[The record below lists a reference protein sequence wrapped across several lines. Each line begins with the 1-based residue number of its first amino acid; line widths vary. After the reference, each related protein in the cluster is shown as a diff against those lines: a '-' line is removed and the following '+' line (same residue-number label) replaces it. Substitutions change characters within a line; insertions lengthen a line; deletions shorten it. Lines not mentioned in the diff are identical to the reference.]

1 MTFRP
6 ASRNRTRWSFGRP
19 VRLTWTTLGAM
30 AALIACQSSDTKG
43 GSDTAFANLQQR
55 GETVMGVDQ
64 YTSQHVFEPLADG
77 GRIVLQ
83 RKEDDSAGTA
93 TIRAHMRT
101 IATAFSNGD
110 FALPG
115 VVHAMPDVPGTRTMR
130 TLRSEITYTPSDLP
144 RGGEVLIA
152 SSNPKAIAA
161 IHDFL
166 AFQRMDHRAG
176 MHME

>member
-1 MTFRP
+1 MLPHIFNP
-6 ASRNRTRWSFGRP
+6 ARCHDAAPMVKYPALVMVALLAFVACGPGNQARGADSSF
-19 VRLTWTTLGAM
+19 A
-30 AALIACQSSDTKG
+30 K
-43 GSDTAFANLQQR
+43 LQQR
-55 GETVMGVDQ
+55 GETAMGVNQ
-64 YTSQHVFEPLADG
+64 YTSQHVFEPLPDG

-83 RKEDDSAGTA
+83 RQENDSTGES

-115 VVHAMPDVPGTRTMR
+115 FVHAMTDVPGTAQMK
-130 TLRSEITYTPSDLP
+130 TLRAEISYTERDIP
-144 RGGEVLIA
+144 RGGEVVI
-152 SSNPKAIAA
+152 STKNPAAVAA

-176 MHME
+176 MH

>member
-1 MTFRP
+1 MT
-6 ASRNRTRWSFGRP
+6 A
-19 VRLTWTTLGAM
+19 LGA
-30 AALIACQSSDTKG
+30 CRSDAKKG
-43 GSDTAFANLQQR
+43 ESDSVFAGLQQR
-55 GETVMGVDQ
+55 GATVMGVDQ
-64 YTSQHVFEPLADG
+64 YTSQHVFEPLANG
-77 GRIVLQ
+77 GRVVLQ
-83 RKEDDSAGTA
+83 RNEDDSAGTA

-101 IATAFSNGD
+101 IAAAFAKGD

-115 VVHAMPDVPGTRTMR
+115 VVHAMPNVPGTAEMR
-130 TLRSEITYTPSDLP
+130 ELRSEISYTPRDLP
-144 RGGEVLIA
+144 RGGEVVMA

>member
-1 MTFRP
+1 MQP
-6 ASRNRTRWSFGRP
+6 RW
-19 VRLTWTTLGAM
+19 VVVAAM
-30 AALIACQSSDTKG
+30 SLLACQRGAKNNQTDSG
-43 GSDTAFANLQQR
+43 FAKLQQR

-64 YTSQHVFEPLADG
+64 YTSQHVFEPVANG

-93 TIRAHMRT
+93 TIRAHMRA

-115 VVHAMPDVPGTRTMR
+115 IVHAMDSVPGTVEMTA
-130 TLRSEITYTPSDLP
+130 LRSEITYTPHDLP
-144 RGGEVLIA
+144 RGAEVVIA
-152 SSNPKAIAA
+152 SRNPKAIAA